1 MRFIIAI
8 TVSLSLM
15 YLGLAFIEY
24 DFAFSLADYTNEIRL
39 YILLCFLVVLY
50 IINGM
55 MYYIID
61 WDWDWGHLFVLL

>member
-1 MRFIIAI
+1 MGYIRFIIAI

-24 DFAFSLADYTNEIRL
+24 DFAFSLADYANEIRL

-50 IINGM
+50 ITNGM

-61 WDWDWGHLFVLL
+61 WD